1 MLYKLYWLVKP
12 DFYGKIN
19 EILGS
24 NFSEYQIT
32 MFIETYDTGIY
43 ISYDGDGEVEYDY
56 TKWGF
61 MPYMY
66 YLDYNDNSTQ
76 KASKNWYNER
86 NYIYKGDISRII
98 KLKRLNDIQRKKAG
112 STNA

>member
-1 MLYKLYWLVKP
+1 MSDKLYWFVRFG
-12 DFYGKIN
+12 FYNNIN

-24 NFSEYQIT
+24 NFSEDQIT

-43 ISYDGDGEVEYDY
+43 INYDGDAEYDY
-56 TKWGF
+56 NKWGF
-61 MPYMY
+61 MPYIY
-66 YLDYNDNSTQ
+66 YLDYNDNNTQ